1 MAAPAHGGG
10 GAAAA
15 FLEPSGW
22 GGTDGGVPGAAPSR
36 SAPERGTL
44 RELHAWRRRGEA
56 RPRCRRPS
64 PRRRSE
70 RGPATR
76 GRRHTGLVSARGGS
90 VRGLFHGA
98 GLLRWDKRGAFQH
111 APVRP
116 KDPASAGGLPG
127 WSITCHVCDVVPAHQ
142 KAKHGGK
149 KNKFYSLNTWHR
161 ASAPLAS
168 SRSSLPALEAPA
180 MCSR

>member
-44 RELHAWRRRGEA
+44 REPHAWRRRGEA

-98 GLLRWDKRGAFQH
+98 GLLRWDREVLSGIPRFAPKTPLRLAGCRVGASLATFVTSFQ
-111 APVRP
+111 PTR
-116 KDPASAGGLPG
+116 KQNMGEKKTN
-127 WSITCHVCDVVPAHQ
+127 SIA
-142 KAKHGGK
+142 
-149 KNKFYSLNTWHR
+149 
-161 ASAPLAS
+161 
-168 SRSSLPALEAPA
+168 
-180 MCSR
+180 